1 MSAPIDT
8 PEPEFG
14 MRSKRSILDRL
25 VMFLALWN
33 GFTTCL
39 VLVVALLCGK
49 PVMRALLLMVAGT
62 SLLWIFLGGAL
73 MIAVRDRLRDRVR
86 RIPLDWRITFV
97 LFCTLL
103 ALAEEAVTTTMTHCA
118 PLFGVPYGKAY
129 ITASGNYLDVV
140 FLHSVVVF
148 VPMFAAWA
156 WMLKRWSFRPEG
168 VLLLFGITGILA
180 EISFGGLQAVLM
192 FGFWIF
198 VYGLMIYL
206 PAYCIPATLPTR
218 RPNFAVCIFA
228 VLFPILWSI
237 PVAIIVSRLHP
248 IKIHFADMTLDPPR
262 PAVLQPKSPLTSH
275 QNSTNPIHP

>member
-14 MRSKRSILDRL
+14 LRSKRKILDRL
-25 VMFLALWN
+25 VLFLALWN
-33 GFTTCL
+33 GFTTCF
-39 VLVVALLCGK
+39 VLVIAFLCGK
-49 PVMRALLLMVAGT
+49 PVMRALLLMLAGT
-62 SLLWIFLGGAL
+62 SLLWTFLGGAL
-73 MIAVRDRLRDRVR
+73 MIAFRDRLRERVR
-86 RIPLDWRITFV
+86 RLPLDWRITFV

-103 ALAEEAVTTTMTHCA
+103 ALTEEVVTTTMTHCA
-118 PLFGVPYGKAY
+118 PLFGVPDGKAY

-140 FLHSVVVF
+140 CLHSVVVF

-180 EISFGGLQAVLM
+180 EISFGGLQALLM

-206 PAYCIPATLPTR
+206 PAYCLPAVLPTR
-218 RPNFAVCIFA
+218 RPNFAVCVFA
-228 VLFPILWSI
+228 VLFPILWTV
-237 PVAIIVSRLHP
+237 PVALVVMRLHP
-248 IKIHFADMTLDPPR
+248 IKIHFANMVLDPPQS
-262 PAVLQPKSPLTSH
+262 AVSLPKSPSGNH
-275 QNSTNPIHP
+275 PDKRKAINP

>member
-8 PEPEFG
+8 PDPEFG
-14 MRSKRSILDRL
+14 QRSKRRILDRL

-33 GFTTCL
+33 GFTTIL
-39 VLVVALLCGK
+39 VLVIAFLCGK

-62 SLLWIFLGGAL
+62 SLLWIFLGGAM
-73 MIAVRDRLRDRVR
+73 MIAFRDRLRERVR
-86 RIPLDWRITFV
+86 LLPIDWRITFV

-103 ALAEEAVTTTMTHCA
+103 ALTEEAVTTTMTHCA

-140 FLHSVVVF
+140 CLHSVVVF

-180 EISFGGLQAVLM
+180 EISFGGLQAILM
-192 FGFWIF
+192 FSFWIF

-206 PAYCIPATLPTR
+206 PAYCIPAALPTR

-228 VLFPILWSI
+228 VLFPILWTV
-237 PVAIIVSRLHP
+237 PVALVVMRLHP
-248 IKIHFADMTLDPPR
+248 IRIHFADMVIDPPR
-262 PAVLQPKSPLTSH
+262 AAVPLPKSPPIND
-275 QNSTNPIHP
+275 QNRTKGINP